1 MILAQSWLLQL
12 LAHDIGNPP
21 FGHSGEKAIG
31 HYFETGEGKQYKAEL
46 TPETI
51 CRPMSI

>member
-1 MILAQSWLLQL
+1 MAAAA

-31 HYFETGEGKQYKAEL
+31 EFFSVGAGLK
-46 TPETI
+46 
-51 CRPMSI
+51 